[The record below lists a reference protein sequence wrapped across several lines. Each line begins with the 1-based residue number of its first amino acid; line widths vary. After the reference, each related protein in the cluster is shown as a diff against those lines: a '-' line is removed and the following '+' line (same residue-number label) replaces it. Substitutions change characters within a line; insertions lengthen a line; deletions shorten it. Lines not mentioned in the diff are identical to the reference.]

1 MAWVLPVHLFFF
13 FIIFVRFC
21 FLQSEIEDSL
31 VLCGSLLVQAVGLGT
46 CETQV
51 CHETTQDLLEALP
64 QACNFV
70 FQLLTQAALA
80 LC

>member
-1 MAWVLPVHLFFF
+1 M
-13 FIIFVRFC
+13 
-21 FLQSEIEDSL
+21 QM
-31 VLCGSLLVQAVGLGT
+31 LCGSLLVQAVGLGT